1 MIDLSALSPEFL
13 LNAKVSC
20 AELTIARGDKK
31 PSEQDTLIYQFV
43 SEGEKLNAEKQTENM
58 WYSF

>member
-1 MIDLSALSPEFL
+1 MQR
-13 LNAKVSC
+13 C
-20 AELTIARGDKK
+20 RAELTIARGDKK

-58 WYSF
+58 WYNF